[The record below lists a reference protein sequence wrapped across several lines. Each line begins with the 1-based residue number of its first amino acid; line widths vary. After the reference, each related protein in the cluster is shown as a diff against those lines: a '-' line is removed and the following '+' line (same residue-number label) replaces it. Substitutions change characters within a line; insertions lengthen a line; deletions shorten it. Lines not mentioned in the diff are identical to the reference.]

1 MEKKYQISSN
11 IILRY
16 IILLLDKLNGR
27 IVEDRLSKKMF

>member
-1 MEKKYQISSN
+1 MEIQISSN

-16 IILLLDKLNGR
+16 IILLLDKFNGR

>member
-1 MEKKYQISSN
+1 MEIQISSN

-16 IILLLDKLNGR
+16 IILLLDKLNDR

>member
-1 MEKKYQISSN
+1 MEIQISSN

-27 IVEDRLSKKMF
+27 IVEDRLSKKML

>member
-1 MEKKYQISSN
+1 MEIQISSN